1 MKGFPT
7 ISLEDTPNYYSATKE
22 KQPYIA
28 NTEKEKIKNGSPT
41 GISNKSKTETPW
53 EFIRPTLRPL

>member
-1 MKGFPT
+1 MEGFPT
-7 ISLEDTPNYYSATKE
+7 ISLEDTPNCYSATEE

-28 NTEKEKIKNGSPT
+28 NTEKEKINNDSPT
-41 GISNKSKTETPW
+41 CISNKTETETPW